1 MEGQLAASVF
11 DAGATFVGE
20 EGADGGEVAFGGCEV
35 KGVLGELLVW
45 TVVTENSLV
54 HVEIEL
60 RKERVCSVM
69 E

>member
-11 DAGATFVGE
+11 DAGAAFVGE

-45 TVVTENSLV
+45 TVVSDKFLV
-54 HVEIEL
+54 HVEI
-60 RKERVCSVM
+60 
-69 E
+69 